1 MIIKNLFLQLMRCYF
16 LFHFK
21 ELLRYVSGKYYEKY
35 PNSYLDYLKVR
46 QDELLKQGIN
56 IDLGGKI

>member
-1 MIIKNLFLQLMRCYF
+1 MTFLDLF

-21 ELLRYVSGKYYEKY
+21 EVLRYVSGKFYEKY
-35 PNSYLDYLKVR
+35 PDTYLDYLRIR

-56 IDLGGKI
+56 INLGD